1 LGRSEI
7 LSPPLLLF
15 VVGIVVGIVVALGNL
30 VFCFLIFVS
39 NLLPVLFL
47 FVVVA

>member
-15 VVGIVVGIVVALGNL
+15 VVGVVVALGNL
-30 VFCFLIFVS
+30 VFCCLIFVN
-39 NLLPVLFL
+39 NLLPVLIL
-47 FVVVA
+47 FVVVVA